1 MIPSQNPSRRRPSL
15 LLVLALVALPTW
27 LGCATLSGLSALSQ
41 VHFDIDRVSD
51 VRIAGISVANK
62 RSWSDLSGYDIARLG
77 AAALAK
83 EVPLDAVVHVRGEN
97 PASNEVDARLTQ
109 MDWEFL
115 VEDRKTVE
123 GRLEEDYIFPPGYP
137 IDVPLRVRTDLA
149 DVFEGGSAQQL
160 FNLALALADQGGDPV
175 DVALVA
181 HPTIETKLGRMP
193 FPAPV
198 TIRKQVGGH
207 SGTRGVSN

>member
-1 MIPSQNPSRRRPSL
+1 VIPSQTPSRRRPFP
-15 LLVLALVALPTW
+15 LLVLALIALPAG

-41 VHFDIDRVSD
+41 VHFDLDRVSD
-51 VRIAGISVANK
+51 VRIAGISVADK
-62 RSWSDLSGYDIARLG
+62 RSWSDLSGYDVARLG
-77 AAALAK
+77 AAALAG

-123 GRLEEDYIFPPGYP
+123 GRLEEDYVFPPGQP

-149 DVFEGGSAQQL
+149 EVYEGGSAQQL
-160 FNLALALADQGGDPV
+160 FNLALALADQGGTPV
-175 DVALVA
+175 EVALVA
-181 HPTIETKLGRMP
+181 HPTIETPLGRMP
-193 FPAPV
+193 FPTPV
-198 TIRKQVGGH
+198 TVRKQVGGG
-207 SGTRGVSN
+207 SGAGVSD